1 MPVLK
6 LKQPL
11 KFGNSKVTELTF
23 RDYAI
28 AADYIAF
35 EKSGGTSQRIA
46 LIASMTGTDE
56 AIISKLH
63 GRDYLAA
70 IRMSDALLDAEE
82 KADRQE
88 GDITDPKY

>member
-6 LKQPL
+6 LKKPL
-11 KFGNSKVTELTF
+11 KFGNSQVTELTF

-28 AADYIAF
+28 AADYMAF

-46 LIASMTGTDE
+46 LIASMTGMDE
-56 AIISKLH
+56 ELIKKLH

-70 IRMSDALLDAEE
+70 IRISDALLDAEE
-82 KADRQE
+82 NANKTD